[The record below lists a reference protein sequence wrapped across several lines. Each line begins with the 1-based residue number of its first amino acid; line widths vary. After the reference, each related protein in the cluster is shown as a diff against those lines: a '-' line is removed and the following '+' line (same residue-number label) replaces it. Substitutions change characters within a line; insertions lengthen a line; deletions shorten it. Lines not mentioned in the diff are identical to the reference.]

1 MQCHNFFQS
10 LQTVLSA
17 NANQYSSKEKASKKA
32 HASIIEADTN
42 FNMVSFSPS
51 MTDFISGWCSG
62 GAAVVLCQPI
72 DTILTRRQAGT
83 SLVFGGGT
91 NVRSVI
97 NIAGFTSLWRGSNV
111 MIGAV
116 PFQNALLMAGYGVGK
131 RSESYWGVFWG
142 GCTGGILQSF
152 LMSPIELFK
161 VKQQISLKGN
171 ILGLSKEIVAKSTVW
186 RGLGATLLRDGIP
199 HGIWFMSYEYC
210 KVEMTN
216 SSLGNIDRHTIVTI
230 PVVSGAFAAT
240 TAWIVGYPFD
250 LIKTRI
256 QASHGS
262 KGIIETAIELQ
273 KEGHLYRGFGLKLV
287 RSVPASMIGFFVYEY
302 VSGLINTNGID
313 KNI

>member
-1 MQCHNFFQS
+1 M
-10 LQTVLSA
+10 
-17 NANQYSSKEKASKKA
+17 
-32 HASIIEADTN
+32 I
-42 FNMVSFSPS
+42 
-51 MTDFISGWCSG
+51 
-62 GAAVVLCQPI
+62 LCQPI

-83 SLVFGGGT
+83 SLVVGGST
-91 NVRSVI
+91 NVRSI
-97 NIAGFTSLWRGSNV
+97 IHTAGLTSLWRGSNV

-131 RSESYWGVFWG
+131 QSESYWGVFWG

-161 VKQQISLKGN
+161 IKQQTSLQGN
-171 ILGLSKEIVAKSTVW
+171 IVGLSKEIVAKSIAW

-199 HGIWFMSYEYC
+199 HGVWFMSYDYC

-216 SSLGNIDRHTIVTI
+216 SLLGNNNRHTTITI

-273 KEGHLYRGFGLKLV
+273 KEGHLYKGFSLKLA

-302 VSGLINTNGID
+302 ISGHINTNGND
-313 KNI
+313 NNF